1 MNCPVCNFAELSEN
15 TTVCP
20 QCHSDLEAIHL
31 TFKIGRKSRQK
42 SVFSV
47 MVSVLA
53 IFFLAFLVVGFIN
66 KGDLTKKSAMEMTP
80 EEITSLKADLEN
92 LTALNNDLQTS
103 NVNLLSKLADLE
115 KTTARKEQI
124 YVVSKGETLSAIA
137 TKIFGTG
144 NKFREIA
151 IDNNLP
157 NPDQLTPGQ
166 KLIIKF

>member
-1 MNCPVCNFAELSEN
+1 
-15 TTVCP
+15 
-20 QCHSDLEAIHL
+20 
-31 TFKIGRKSRQK
+31 
-42 SVFSV
+42 